1 MIRRVVYI
9 WLLCVSSSLV
19 AMAVGNSM
27 PMGDVVMDSLVVE
40 NITTMENI
48 GVGEELM
55 EPMDSMVVDST
66 LVEDVDTI
74 LVEKDTTGIR
84 KVGEIIGVVGAI
96 RIDSLKFEPVP
107 LTVNEIE
114 VVHIFDSLPRPTQAP
129 LIHIGT
135 PVKTVLKNGL
145 TVLLYEDHSMPIVSF
160 YMGLNTAGRVFEK
173 EKKGIGELTS
183 RMLLSGVENRTKD
196 QIVDSLAG
204 MGSMYRMTESSF
216 YVSSLSKYTTTS
228 FQLFADVILRPSF
241 PLQEFYAAKNAAIES
256 CRTSEKNERSVLDRV
271 YKALTFAGKSPEGE
285 MMSPSTIE
293 AITPDDC
300 VNYYNTYWRPNNAVL
315 LVMGDITPSQLS
327 TMVGRRFRTWGRAE
341 IPAHSISIAEDV
353 PMTEIN
359 FLNVPERRR
368 ADVIISNVAD
378 FDYNSPDVYPA
389 IFINHIFG
397 GDLLENIRAK
407 LKIVDTRRDE
417 PFSLYPDA
425 TGGYMCLRTS
435 VDAEDVVKTIAE
447 KTALLHDVRTSPLSD
462 VELQKMKNYLIG
474 KIALT
479 FEDRAARGAYGVAI
493 ENGMVRQGFLEEV
506 LKEINN
512 VTADDIMRVAQ
523 KYIKPTQFR
532 IVIQADARS
541 VVPSLELAGYDVK
554 FYNEF
559 AERVSRP
566 SLSFPVGEEVEVKD
580 VMDSYYKAMGGVEKM
595 KSLQTVKYK
604 YKVTIGKRV
613 FEAQSMAKLPFY
625 SQDML
630 LWDGVVYLKKTFNG
644 NMGYTKVER
653 MRTDLKAD
661 VVEKRREDRS
671 IFPLL
676 DYGNE
681 KVKVELDSIVPVRG
695 HYAYKLN
702 VTLSSGRKENHYMSV
717 AEGVPLRIEEVSA
730 FEERVVDKKT
740 GKVTKY
746 TPEKITSCTDFS
758 AYREVDGIKFP
769 FVMEVR
775 DDTGRIVWVLQDV
788 ELNAPIPNNDFR

>member
-9 WLLCVSSSLV
+9 WLLCVLSCMSLR
-19 AMAVGNSM
+19 AEDSYM
-27 PMGDVVMDSLVVE
+27 PVLSCDSLLVK
-40 NITTMENI
+40 NISTMENVTPLETQI
-48 GVGEELM
+48 VEMDTMIVTDTTMIVEEDTFRVAKDTSMMRVVGELVGGQ
-55 EPMDSMVVDST
+55 PYIHKDSM
-66 LVEDVDTI
+66 I
-74 LVEKDTTGIR
+74 LSPI
-84 KVGEIIGVVGAI
+84 
-96 RIDSLKFEPVP
+96 P
-107 LTVNEIE
+107 LTLNEIE
-114 VVHIFDSLPRPTQAP
+114 VVHIYDSMPRPTQAP
-129 LIHIGT
+129 LVHIGT

-145 TVLLYEDHSMPIVSF
+145 TVLHYEDHSMPIVSF
-160 YMGLNTAGRVFEK
+160 YMGLNSAGKVFEK
-173 EKKGIGELTS
+173 GKKGIGQLTS
-183 RMLLSGVENRTKD
+183 MLLLSGVENRTKD

-216 YVSSLSKYTTTS
+216 YVSSLSKYATTS

-241 PLQEFYAAKNAAIES
+241 PLQEFYSAKRAAIEA
-256 CRTSEKNERSVLDRV
+256 CRTNEKNERSVLERV
-271 YKALTFAGKSPEGE
+271 YKALAFAGKSPEGE
-285 MMSPSTIE
+285 IISPSTIE
-293 AITPDDC
+293 SITPDDC

-327 TMVGRRFRTWGRAE
+327 TLVNRRFRTWDKGE
-341 IPAHSISIAEDV
+341 IPTHDISTASDV
-353 PMTEIN
+353 PSTEIN

-368 ADVIISNVAD
+368 ADIIISNIAD

-407 LKIVDTRRDE
+407 LNIVDTRRDE

-425 TGGYMCLRTS
+425 TGGYMCLRVS
-435 VDAEDVVKTIAE
+435 VDAADVVKTIAE
-447 KTALLHDVRTSPLSD
+447 KTALLHDVRTSMLD
-462 VELQKMKNYLIG
+462 EEELQKMKNYLIG

-479 FEDRAARGAYGVAI
+479 FEDRVARGAYGVAI

-512 VTADDIMRVAQ
+512 VTAEDIMRVAQ

-532 IVIQADARS
+532 IVVQGDARE
-541 VVPSLELAGYDVK
+541 VIPSLELAGYDIK

-559 AERVSRP
+559 AERVGRP
-566 SLSFPVGEEVEVKD
+566 SLSFPVPEGITVES
-580 VMDSYYKAMGGVEKM
+580 VMDAYYKAMGGREKM
-595 KSLQTVKYK
+595 ETLSTVKYT
-604 YKVTIGKRV
+604 YKVTIGNRV

-630 LWDGVVYLKKTFNG
+630 LWDGVVYLKKTYNG

-676 DYGNE
+676 DYGKE

-695 HYAYKLN
+695 HYAYKMN
-702 VTLSSGRKENHYMSV
+702 VTLASGRKENHYISV
-717 AEGVPLRIEEVSA
+717 SEGVPLRIEEVSA
-730 FEERVVDKKT
+730 FEVKKTDEKT
-740 GKVTKY
+740 GKVTAY

-758 AYREVDGIKFP
+758 AYKEVEGIKFP

-775 DDTGRIVWVLQDV
+775 DDTGRIVWVLRDV
-788 ELNAPIPNNDFR
+788 RLNVPIPNNDFR